1 MVYCKSLSALKM
13 IRGSRSGYP
22 LPLLFSS
29 PSHPCEPDIKIKIN
43 HNKPQQHFQHYILT
57 IAYWVTSARINKS
70 IQVSIIIDNMLTGAG
85 RGTTLF
91 FSTSI
96 VSAFRMSYL
105 PIIFWTNLTREKWQ
119 DVLTHPRRCLH
130 CNTGEQFGRLCILA
144 FCRSWWQSYCSPW
157 KFSL

>member
-1 MVYCKSLSALKM
+1 MKLAQRHQHQRRRLNIENKSILTKRSESLSALKM

-57 IAYWVTSARINKS
+57 IAYRVTSARINKS

-105 PIIFWTNLTREKWQ
+105 PMIFWANFTREKMA
-119 DVLTHPRRCLH
+119 RCTYASSSL
-130 CNTGEQFGRLCILA
+130 
-144 FCRSWWQSYCSPW
+144 SP
-157 KFSL
+157 L